1 MQFWLIIFCG
11 FLSFSLSAQWNITQS
26 QKIGEL
32 GDEDMND
39 LIALDNGN
47 YLCAGFTSSATGIV
61 TNNFGQTDFWL
72 IEFNANHEI
81 VWNKTYGSPGSE
93 EAFAIAKGTNSF
105 YIVGTTDTA
114 FTDISGLPTQIN
126 NFYGGIDIWLIEIDQ
141 QGNLLQETTLGGSDD
156 DQAKDILRL
165 ENGNLLILGESKSN
179 DFNLT
184 ENKGS
189 LDVWLVELDDDF
201 NIIRQK
207 NFGGTKSD
215 GGAAMQL
222 NDNGNLILACY
233 ATSDDGDV
241 TSNIG
246 SRDVW
251 LIELDEDWNITWQS
265 NWGGTNAEG
274 PNDFIILNNGDLAI
288 CAETGSSQL
297 NNFHGLFDFSIAVFD
312 NTGNLKWDNC
322 YGGSNADSP
331 FQIIENS
338 FGNLMVIGYTFST
351 NGDVNLFYAASDVWL
366 MEANANDGTLLNRHT
381 LGGNKF
387 EEGSSII
394 ETANGQYLIISNTDS
409 TDGDL
414 GKNPKD
420 GNHDLWIATLQ
431 DESIAIENPN
441 ESPSIRYNFEHKT
454 LQLLSQ
460 NPTEVQVFNAHG
472 QLILSQKINVGN
484 SQLNLAHLNKGIYF
498 AKLAQQTKGTSII
511 VH

>member
-1 MQFWLIIFCG
+1 MQYWLIIFG
-11 FLSFSLSAQWNITQS
+11 VFFSASLNAQWNITQS

-32 GDEDMND
+32 GDEDMNEI
-39 LIALDNGN
+39 IALENGN
-47 YLCAGFTSSATGIV
+47 FLSVGFTSSTTGIIE
-61 TNNFGQTDFWL
+61 NNFGQTDFWL
-72 IEFNANHEI
+72 MEFNTNHEI
-81 VWNKTYGSPGSE
+81 IWNKTFGSPGSE
-93 EAFAIAKGTNSF
+93 EAFGIVKGDNSF
-105 YIVGTTDTA
+105 YIVGNTDTA
-114 FTDISGLPTQIN
+114 FTDISGLPTQVN

-189 LDVWLVELDDDF
+189 WDVWLVELDNDF

-215 GGAAMQL
+215 GGVSMQL
-222 NDNGNLILACY
+222 NENGDLILACY
-233 ATSDDGDV
+233 ATSDDGDIEN
-241 TSNIG
+241 NIG

-251 LIELDEDWNITWQS
+251 LLELDENWDINWQS

-274 PNDFIILNNGDLAI
+274 PNDFIILDNGDLAL
-288 CAETGSSQL
+288 CAETGSNQL
-297 NNFHGLFDFSIAVFD
+297 NNFHGLFDFAIAVFD
-312 NTGNLKWDNC
+312 ATGNLKWDNC

-338 FGNLMVIGYTFST
+338 YGNLMVLGYTFST

-366 MEANANDGTLLNRHT
+366 MEADVSNGALLNRQT

-394 ETANGQYLIISNTDS
+394 ETSQGQYLILSNTDS

-420 GNHDLWIATLQ
+420 GNHDLWITSLQ
-431 DESIAIENPN
+431 DESIGIESLTEIKNLHYDFYNATIHVSNNPQT
-441 ESPSIRYNFEHKT
+441 E
-454 LQLLSQ
+454 LL
-460 NPTEVQVFNAHG
+460 VFNAQG
-472 QLILSQKINVGN
+472 QLVKRNFVNSNNKQVSLS
-484 SQLNLAHLNKGIYF
+484 NLAKGYYF
-498 AKLAQQTKGTSII
+498 AKLSNQIKGLPFI